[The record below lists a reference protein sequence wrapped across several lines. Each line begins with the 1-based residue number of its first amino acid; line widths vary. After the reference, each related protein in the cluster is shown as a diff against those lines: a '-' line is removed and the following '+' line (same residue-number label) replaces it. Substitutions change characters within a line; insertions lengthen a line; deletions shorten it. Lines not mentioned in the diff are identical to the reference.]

1 MSWHGFYV
9 PVLPRQPVYAQGSQ
23 SPCPH
28 ACAAIVSADLDVRR
42 LSLQTDLHSCHA
54 IVAVVNKITIE
65 VASPGRPSPRRPT
78 AGAVARM
85 LSCYVRQELQGCPV
99 GAALMLP
106 PEATAQCVHAL
117 AARVLHAL
125 PCIHGFFLR
134 IMWKLTCSGD
144 RIPGNSLNI
153 RHY

>member
-1 MSWHGFYV
+1 MK
-9 PVLPRQPVYAQGSQ
+9 
-23 SPCPH
+23 SPLTCVRTRKPACPH
-28 ACAAIVSADLDVRR
+28 ACAAGVSADLDVRR
-42 LSLQTDLHSCHA
+42 LLCGWTCTAAMPSLQWSIKLPLRWRALVAHCHDA
-54 IVAVVNKITIE
+54 
-65 VASPGRPSPRRPT
+65 PT
-78 AGAVARM
+78 AGAAARM
-85 LSCYVRQELQGCPV
+85 LSCYVCQGLQGCPV